1 MDTVACCCCEDQCL
15 CLFQSCGFC
24 RLCWVQWTGLGCE
37 LLNILFADE
46 LMILTMDFVFRWTW
60 SLVVV
65 TGKLAVAWA
74 FCTMLLAFCEHYV
87 DDRFGAW
94 FGVQLVVIE
103 LLFLWLSSFTAEAH
117 SCKSLLVVG
126 LCEFSAT
133 SWCWIILLSWIYK
146 TLVWSLL
153 LKRERDGFGDYTLAP
168 IGISL
173 SKCFQVI

>member
-1 MDTVACCCCEDQCL
+1 MSLLVPELWILLSLLGSVD
-15 CLFQSCGFC
+15 
-24 RLCWVQWTGLGCE
+24 RTGMWAPE
-37 LLNILFADE
+37 YAIADE
-46 LMILTMDFVFRWTW
+46 LMILTMDFVFWWIW

-103 LLFLWLSSFTAEAH
+103 LLFLWLSSFIAEAH

-126 LCEFSAT
+126 LCEFWAT
-133 SWCWIILLSWIYK
+133 SWCWIILFSWIYK

-153 LKRERDGFGDYTLAP
+153 LKRERDGFGDSFDVKHLSLLAFHFRNDV
-168 IGISL
+168 G
-173 SKCFQVI
+173 